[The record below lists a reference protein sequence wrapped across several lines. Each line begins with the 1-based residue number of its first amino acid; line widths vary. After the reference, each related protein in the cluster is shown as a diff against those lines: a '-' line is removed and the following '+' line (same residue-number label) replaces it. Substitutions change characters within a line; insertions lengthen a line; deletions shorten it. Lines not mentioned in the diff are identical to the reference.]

1 MNQNDYFKTS
11 RSKEQMVNHYY
22 QESVKVLLFMLTIS
36 GLLPPKSCSSSKW
49 KSFLYDVYTALSFLI
64 HIPLLLFQIMG
75 IYVYWG
81 NLQIVTGIIFQL
93 TVCFDGLVILVYFT
107 YHRKYLL
114 ELFEMLRTKF
124 LPYINK
130 VGLSPEQEE
139 IMREKTKFANTL
151 ATVLAIIY
159 VFVTSA
165 WCVLPFFV
173 RLWSQEGAEAY
184 PANVTNAGEHF
195 KYFVLATW
203 LPDNAFTFPIYEIMY
218 SCQFFYTWSMV
229 AHFTVGNMVFSLMYY
244 GLSLQFRL
252 LAAAIRD
259 IDKIF
264 IDLNVDTTRQGN
276 DYSEGISHDSNTQVY
291 QRGTFE
297 RVTRTGTSIGAPSV
311 KFSNKRMSADA
322 YMADLTDPTD
332 WDEAVENGPNC
343 NETAYM
349 IECINYHQLL
359 LK

>member
-1 MNQNDYFKTS
+1 MS
-11 RSKEQMVNHYY
+11 RSKEQMVNHYH
-22 QESVKVLLFMLTIS
+22 QELMKVLLFMLTIS
-36 GLLPPKSCSSSKW
+36 GLLPPKSCSFSKW
-49 KSFLYDVYTALSFLI
+49 KSFLYDAYTVMSFLL
-64 HIPLLLFQIMG
+64 HVPFLLFQIMG

-81 NLQIVTGIIFQL
+81 NLQIVTGIIFQM

-114 ELFEMLRTKF
+114 EMFEMLRTKF

-130 VGLSPEQEE
+130 VGLSPKQEE

-151 ATVLAIIY
+151 ATILAIIY
-159 VFVTSA
+159 VFVTGS

-173 RLWSQEGAEAY
+173 KFWSLEREKAY
-184 PANVTNAGEHF
+184 PANVTIAGEHF
-195 KYFVLATW
+195 QYFVLATW
-203 LPDNAFTFPIYEIMY
+203 LPDNAFAFPTYEIMY
-218 SCQFFYTWSMV
+218 SGQFFYTWSMV
-229 AHFTVGNMVFSLMYY
+229 AHFTVGNMVFSLIYY

-259 IDKIF
+259 IDKIC
-264 IDLNVDTTRQGN
+264 IDLNVDTTQQSN
-276 DYSEGISHDSNTQVY
+276 DYSEGMSHDTNTQVY
-291 QRGTFE
+291 QRGSLE
-297 RVTRTGTSIGAPSV
+297 GVTQTGTSMGAPSV
-311 KFSNKRMSADA
+311 KFLKKGISDDA

-332 WDEAVENGPNC
+332 WDAAAEDEPKC